1 MANNENNAVQIAPK
15 EPQYPPAFNLKD
27 NIFLNAVAVWVV
39 RGMTVIGGFCVLGY
53 AALFAIE
60 SLEETV
66 DAALVFM
73 PKVLEVLQV
82 SFLSACVFFG
92 IYAVYK
98 VWWTARQI

>member
-1 MANNENNAVQIAPK
+1 MTNIEITAVSIEPNEVQS
-15 EPQYPPAFNLKD
+15 PPAFSLKD
-27 NIFLNAVAVWVV
+27 NEFLNAVAVWVV
-39 RGMTVIGGFCVLGY
+39 RGMAIIGGFCVLGY
-53 AALFAIE
+53 AVLFAIE
-60 SLEETV
+60 SLEEPV